1 MRTRAP
7 LLVVL
12 SLAACGGGMTD
23 PSPMAPPPAAP
34 PAPVTTPMPAAPSP
48 SPEPVSDEPVVL
60 RTARIFGANGHSASG
75 SARIVRWRGRHQL
88 ELGSDFR
95 IDSGNN
101 DVYLTNSDRAPL
113 ASDLNLGS
121 MHATRGH
128 QVYELPDDGSRF
140 AYVMLWCRPF
150 RVPIGIGEL
159 R

>member
-1 MRTRAP
+1 MRTMAP
-7 LLVVL
+7 LLVAL
-12 SLAACGGGMTD
+12 GLAACGGGTTG
-23 PSPMAPPPAAP
+23 PSPTGPAPAAA
-34 PAPVTTPMPAAPSP
+34 PAPAATPTPTPSP
-48 SPEPVSDEPVVL
+48 SPEPESDEPVVI

-113 ASDLNLGS
+113 GSDLNLGA

-128 QVYELPDDGSRF
+128 QVYELPDDGARF